1 MKTPFKCPICEGH
14 RILPAGF
21 YTVPAG
27 QEFTSTDCSHV
38 QCVSCSGT
46 GILYVEQN
54 IGVHDVDEFYKEEE
68 E

>member
-14 RILPAGF
+14 GILPAGF

-27 QEFTSTDCSHV
+27 QEFVSTDCANV

-46 GILYVEQN
+46 GILYVEQS
-54 IGVHDVDEFYKEEE
+54 IEIHDVDEFYKDDE
-68 E
+68 